1 MVAWETYAGTKT
13 YKVTPDGDTRM
24 YFRIDLG
31 KVGNVGRK
39 FWIANVSMEYT
50 SNDSGITL
58 DNETFNSGAYVSL
71 YPNPVN
77 NNLNIDTAEELK
89 SIKVFDI
96 TGQLIKQVEGNVG
109 SVTVGDFQSRYY
121 LVQLTNANGENCDF
135 KICQKLTASLNRYFK
150 SPKLGFGDLC

>member
-1 MVAWETYAGTKT
+1 
-13 YKVTPDGDTRM
+13 M

-109 SVTVGDFQSRYY
+109 SVTVGDFNPGIY
-121 LVQLTNANGENCDF
+121 LVQLTNANGETVTSKFVKN
-135 KICQKLTASLNRYFK
+135 
-150 SPKLGFGDLC
+150 